1 MSSGDAERPVSASP
15 KPGPDTVERALQDS
29 ETRLQQ
35 VLDNTSALVFAKNA
49 QGRYI
54 FVNREFERAS
64 GRAAADIIG
73 RDDEAIFPPDLVA
86 RFRHN
91 DLRVLREGRSIQ
103 FEEVADFGA
112 GPRTFLASKFP
123 LFDADGNAYAVCG
136 MATDITE
143 RKRLEEALTASALA
157 VSQSDDEALYRQ
169 LVQYLATILDVDS
182 AFIAVRDAQQPNLLN
197 LLAFYLDGQVRE
209 NFTYNQVGT
218 PCATVVGSDFRFY
231 PSRLLDLFPGDETFR
246 QLGVES
252 YAGHPLTGADGRPLG
267 LIAVIARRPLT
278 QPAFIESVLRIFA
291 VRVTAELERAAARQ
305 ALRASEANYREI
317 FEASEDAILVHDW
330 DTGAIVDANP
340 RACEA
345 YGCTLAELV
354 GRQPH
359 ELGASG
365 ETMPGSP
372 GLRGVEKAK
381 RDGSAMFEWRRRH
394 KDGSLHWDEVRLKRA
409 TIGGQPRI
417 LAIIRDITERKLAE
431 EALRASEEQYH
442 AIFDASADA
451 MVLWDS
457 QFRRVDINPAYE
469 RMYGWTRDEVIG
481 RGFDF
486 PEFSPEHRR
495 LREDLVRRAL
505 DGETCQAEHEVVGKD
520 GKCFYA
526 EVHAIPFRHS
536 GQPHVLVIC
545 RDITERKLAEQA
557 LRASE
562 EQYRAVFNASTD
574 ALVLWNSRSERVDV
588 NPAYERMYGYDR
600 SEVLAGARA
609 RELPPDLRQR
619 QEAIIARTLA
629 GDSYHGE
636 FETVGRG
643 GRRFPI
649 EVRTIPIQYHG
660 EPHVLAIIRDIT
672 ERKAAEERRQHL
684 EARLRQ
690 AQKMEAIGQ
699 LTGGIAHDFN
709 NLLTTIMGYVTLA
722 GEREAVQAD
731 LRLGGYLVQA
741 QRACERARDLIQ
753 QMLMFSRGQRGTP
766 RVLRLD
772 TLVHDATP
780 ALRGH
785 VAQEIAVDVHTDPT
799 PAVVRIDP
807 VQVEQVL
814 FNLVLNA
821 RDAVGRSGRIGVDVR
836 PVHVAGV
843 HCAGCRAPIEGD
855 YVELSVS
862 DDGTGIDAAT
872 AERIF
877 EPFFTTKETGKGTGM
892 GLAIVHGIVHEH
904 EGHVVLESAPGRG
917 ARFRVLLPAV
927 VTEEASAAVPGEG
940 RPARR
945 ANAALSG
952 SVLVVDDE
960 ETVAQF
966 MRELLQSWGLQAE
979 CVLRGDAALAAV
991 QAEPG
996 RFDAV
1001 ITDQAMP
1008 VMSGLD
1014 LVHQLRRAGLDIPV
1028 IVHTGNVDAMPVID
1042 DGPGRPAVVLQKPVD
1057 PARLRAVLA
1066 QCLERR
1072 RAQHA

>member
-1 MSSGDAERPVSASP
+1 VSA
-15 KPGPDTVERALQDS
+15 KALPGPDTVERALQDS

-35 VLDNTSALVFAKNA
+35 VLDNTSALVFAKDA
-49 QGRYI
+49 QGRYL

-64 GRAAADIIG
+64 GRPAAEILG

-91 DLRVLREGRSIQ
+91 DLRVLREGRSIE
-103 FEEVADFGA
+103 FEEVADFGD

-123 LFDADGNAYAVCG
+123 LFGADGTAYAVCG
-136 MATDITE
+136 MATDITD

-169 LVQYLATILDVDS
+169 LVQYLATILDVDA
-182 AFIAVRDAQQPNLLN
+182 AFIAVHDQKDPQRLMM
-197 LLAFYLDGQVRE
+197 LAFFLDGQVRE
-209 NFTYNQVGT
+209 NFSYDQHGT
-218 PCATVVGSDFRFY
+218 PCETVVGKAFRLYPSGLGELFPLDEDFRKL
-231 PSRLLDLFPGDETFR
+231 R
-246 QLGVES
+246 VES
-252 YAGHPLTGADGRPLG
+252 YAGHPLVDANGRPLG
-267 LIAVIARRPLT
+267 LIAAVSRRPLDH
-278 QPAFIESVLRIFA
+278 PAFVESVLRIFA

-305 ALRASEANYREI
+305 ALRASEASYREI

-330 DTGAIVDANP
+330 ETGAILDANP

-345 YGCTLAELV
+345 YGYSLAELV
-354 GRQPH
+354 GLQPH
-359 ELGASG
+359 ELGATG
-365 ETMPGSP
+365 EMMQGSA
-372 GLRGVEKAK
+372 GQRGVAAAK
-381 RDGSAMFEWRRRH
+381 RDGSAMFEWRRRR

-409 TIGGQPRI
+409 TISGQTRL
-417 LAIIRDITERKLAE
+417 LAIARDITERKLAE

-442 AIFDASADA
+442 AIFKASADA

-469 RMYGWTRDEVIG
+469 AMYGWTRDEVIG

-486 PEFSPEHRR
+486 PEFSPEHRT
-495 LREDLVRRAL
+495 LREELVRRAL
-505 DGETCQAEHEVVGKD
+505 NGETCQAEHEVIGK
-520 GKCFYA
+520 GGRRFYA
-526 EVHAIPFRHS
+526 EVHAIPFRHA
-536 GQPHVLVIC
+536 GQPHVLVIG
-545 RDITERKLAEQA
+545 RDITERKLAEEA

-588 NPAYERMYGYDR
+588 NPAYERMYGYER
-600 SEVLAGARA
+600 AEVLAGIRA
-609 RELPPDLRQR
+609 RELPADHRQM
-619 QEAIIARTLA
+619 QGDIIVRTLA
-629 GDSYHGE
+629 GESYHGE

-643 GRRFPI
+643 GRRFPV

-660 EPHVLAIIRDIT
+660 EPHVLAMIRDIT
-672 ERKAAEERRQHL
+672 ERKAAEERREHL

-722 GEREAVQAD
+722 GERETVRVD
-731 LRLGGYLVQA
+731 TRLSGYLGQA

-753 QMLMFSRGQRGTP
+753 QMLMFSRGQRGSP

-772 TLVHDATP
+772 VLVQEAMP

-785 VAQEIAVDVHTDPT
+785 LASEVVVDLQVDPA
-799 PAVVRIDP
+799 PAVVSIDP

-821 RDAVGRSGRIGVDVR
+821 RDAVGGTGHIGVGVR
-836 PVHVAGV
+836 PVPVRAV
-843 HCAGCRAPIEGD
+843 HCAGCRAPIDGD
-855 YVELSVS
+855 YVELSVT
-862 DDGTGIDAAT
+862 DDGPGIDSAT
-872 AERIF
+872 VERIF

-904 EGHVVLESAPGRG
+904 GGHVVLESTRGGG
-917 ARFRVLLPAV
+917 ARFRVLLPAA
-927 VTEEASAAVPGEG
+927 TPDAAS
-940 RPARR
+940 R
-945 ANAALSG
+945 ATTDCDHRFTGSNAAALSG

-966 MRELLQSWGLQAE
+966 MRELLESWGLRAD
-979 CVLRGDAALAAV
+979 CLLRGDAAVAAV
-991 QAEPG
+991 QADPA
-996 RFDAV
+996 RYDAV
-1001 ITDQAMP
+1001 VTDQAMP
-1008 VMSGLD
+1008 GMSGLE
-1014 LVHQLRRAGLDIPV
+1014 LVRRLSDVRAGLPV
-1028 IVHTGNVDAMPVID
+1028 IVHTGNVDAMPTL
-1042 DGPGRPAVVLQKPVD
+1042 GEGAARPAAVLQKPVD
-1057 PARLRAVLA
+1057 PARLRSVLA
-1066 QCLERR
+1066 HCMELARGEVR
-1072 RAQHA
+1072 

>member
-1 MSSGDAERPVSASP
+1 MPTSDTERPVSASR
-15 KPGPDTVERALQDS
+15 KPGLDTVERALQDS

-35 VLDNTSALVFAKNA
+35 VLDNTSALVFAKDA
-49 QGRYI
+49 QGHYI

-64 GRAAADIIG
+64 GRRAADIIG

-112 GPRTFLASKFP
+112 GPRTYLASKFP

-143 RKRLEEALTASALA
+143 RKRIEEALTASALA

-169 LVQYLATILDVDS
+169 LVQYLATILDVDA
-182 AFIAVRDAQQPNLLN
+182 AFIAVRGAQDPDMLSM
-197 LLAFYLDGQVRE
+197 LAFYLDGQVRE
-209 NFTYNQVGT
+209 NFVYDQAGT
-218 PCATVVGSDFRFY
+218 PCATVVGHEFRFF
-231 PSRLLDLFPGDETFR
+231 PCGLTELFPLDEAFR

-267 LIAVIARRPLT
+267 LIAVVSRRPLT

-305 ALRASEANYREI
+305 ALRASEASYREI

-330 DTGAIVDANP
+330 DSGAILDANP

-354 GRQPH
+354 GRRPH
-359 ELGASG
+359 ELGTSG
-365 ETMPGSP
+365 ATMPGSP
-372 GLRGVEKAK
+372 GQLGVEMAK
-381 RDGSAMFEWRRRH
+381 RDGSAMFEWHRRH

-431 EALRASEEQYH
+431 EALRASEEQY
-442 AIFDASADA
+442 
-451 MVLWDS
+451 
-457 QFRRVDINPAYE
+457 
-469 RMYGWTRDEVIG
+469 
-481 RGFDF
+481 
-486 PEFSPEHRR
+486 
-495 LREDLVRRAL
+495 
-505 DGETCQAEHEVVGKD
+505 
-520 GKCFYA
+520 
-526 EVHAIPFRHS
+526 
-536 GQPHVLVIC
+536 
-545 RDITERKLAEQA
+545 
-557 LRASE
+557 
-562 EQYRAVFNASTD
+562 RAVFNASTD

-588 NPAYERMYGYDR
+588 NPAYERMYGYER
-600 SEVLAGARA
+600 SEVLAGVRA

-619 QEAIIARTLA
+619 QASIIATTLA

-672 ERKAAEERRQHL
+672 ERKAAEERRAHL

-731 LRLGGYLVQA
+731 ARLGGYLVQA

-753 QMLMFSRGQRGTP
+753 QMLMFSRGQRGSP

-772 TLVHDATP
+772 TLVQDATP

-785 VAQEIAVDVHTDPT
+785 VAQPIALDVHTDPA

-821 RDAVGRSGRIGVDVR
+821 RDAVGNSGRIDVEVR
-836 PVHVAGV
+836 PVHVTGV

-855 YVELSVS
+855 YVELGVS
-862 DDGTGIDAAT
+862 DDGAGIDAAT

-927 VTEEASAAVPGEG
+927 VTEQASATAPGEG
-940 RPARR
+940 RPVRPTQ
-945 ANAALSG
+945 AALSG

-979 CVLRGDAALAAV
+979 CVLRGDAALAAI
-991 QAEPG
+991 QADPR

-1001 ITDQAMP
+1001 VTDQAMP
-1008 VMSGLD
+1008 VMTGLD
-1014 LVHQLRRAGLDIPV
+1014 LVHGLRRAGLDVPV

-1042 DGPGRPAVVLQKPVD
+1042 DGPGRPAAVLQKPVD
-1057 PARLRAVLA
+1057 PARLRGVLA

-1072 RAQHA
+1072 RRDA